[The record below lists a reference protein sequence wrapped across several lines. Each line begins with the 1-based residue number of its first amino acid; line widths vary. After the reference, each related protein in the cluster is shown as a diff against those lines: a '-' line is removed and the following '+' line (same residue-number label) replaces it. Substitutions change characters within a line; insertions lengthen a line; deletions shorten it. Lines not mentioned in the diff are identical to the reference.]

1 VNILL
6 SGAGGLIGR
15 AFADQAADR
24 GDRVV
29 PLVRPASSGADRAG
43 PSVAWDVAAGTVDRA
58 ALDRLGPFD
67 AVVHLAGAGIGDRR
81 WTAGRRR
88 EIRDSRVRSTRLL
101 AAVLPSLDQPP
112 RVLVSASAVGY
123 YGNRGAEILTEESGA
138 GAGFLAD
145 VCRAWEAE
153 AEAIDEPLRVVR
165 LRSGIV
171 LTGHGGAL
179 ARQLPLFRLGLG
191 GRLGPGR
198 QYVSWITLDDHL
210 AVVRRAIDDD
220 RLAGPV
226 NATAPAPVTNAELTA
241 ALGRALHR
249 PAVAAVPRPALRLA
263 LGRQLADELLLAGQ
277 RAVPA
282 RLTAI
287 GHPFAHPDIDTA
299 LGSLFAD

>member
-1 VNILL
+1 MNILL

-15 AFADQAADR
+15 AFADQAASR
-24 GDRVV
+24 GDQVV
-29 PLVRPASSGADRAG
+29 PLVRPESAAADRPG

-81 WTAGRRR
+81 WTATRRR

-101 AAVLPSLDQPP
+101 ATVLPSLDQPP

-123 YGNRGAEILTEESGA
+123 YGDRGAEWLTEESGA

-153 AEAIDEPLRVVR
+153 AEAIDGRLRVVR

-171 LTGHGGAL
+171 LTDRGGAL

-191 GRLGPGR
+191 GRLGTGR

-226 NATAPAPVTNAELTA
+226 NATAPVPVTNAELTA
-241 ALGRALHR
+241 ALGRALKR
-249 PAVAAVPRPALRLA
+249 PAIAPAPRPALRLA

-282 RLTAI
+282 QLTAV
-287 GHPFAHPDIDTA
+287 GHSFAHPDIDTA
-299 LGSLFAD
+299 LGSLFAA